1 MFYLQNTIRN
11 AFEYST
17 YKQICLDIMAI
28 ICIFVGIP
36 MLLLFFGVAFNI
48 D

>member
-1 MFYLQNTIRN
+1 MFYLLNTIRD
-11 AFEYST
+11 AFKYSP